1 MLRYLR
7 INNFAIIDEIEVEFR
22 EGFNVLTGETGAGKS
37 ILIGALGLILG
48 ARINQ
53 DFIRSGADEA
63 RVEALF
69 EIDDASVLPGD
80 LEPDFKDSGE
90 LVISRRIQ
98 QNGRSRCAINGRM
111 TALSTLEKV
120 GSGLVTVFGQHESH
134 ILLNPDE
141 HIEILDRSSN
151 LGSRRR
157 KVEQL
162 FNFSRKAIGELNSS
176 KQKFLNLE
184 AEAAEHESMIKEL
197 ADSNLR
203 VGEED
208 DLLQERDILRKAS
221 QIREKA
227 YEAYQR
233 LYSKSGSVMSS
244 LAEIGKWIQ
253 ALVALHPGTNDLLG
267 NFEASVYQLEDIALE
282 LRNVTEN
289 THDDPV
295 RLEQIEERVSLLKK
309 LKKKYGGEIEHLLE
323 KLDSLSG
330 QANTLME
337 AHKVL
342 KDCEKRSE
350 QAQHDFLAQAR
361 ILSDER
367 RKAAHNLESAM
378 KQELS
383 DLAMRD
389 AQFSVHFK
397 DVPDEKYGP
406 KGLEDV
412 EFYLTSNP
420 GEAARPLAKIAS
432 GGELSRVM
440 LALKAL
446 EIDSIGQASTLVFD
460 EVDAGIGGHTAI
472 AVGDR
477 LARVAKR
484 QQTICITH
492 LHQIAARAD
501 HHIAVRKFVKDGR
514 TSLEA
519 DSMAKEE
526 RIAELTRMLG
536 AADNAE
542 PIRDHMRSLVNETGK
557 GS

>member
-1 MLRYLR
+1 MLRYLK

-48 ARINQ
+48 AKANQ

-63 RVEALF
+63 TVEALF
-69 EIDDASVLPGD
+69 EINEASVLPED
-80 LEPDFKDSGE
+80 LKTDFKDSGE

-98 QNGRSRCAINGRM
+98 QNGRSRCSINGRL
-111 TALSTLEKV
+111 TALSALEKV
-120 GSGLVTVFGQHESH
+120 GSSLVTVFGQHESH
-134 ILLNPDE
+134 VLLNPDE

-151 LGSRRR
+151 LGGQRLT
-157 KVEQL
+157 VEQF
-162 FNFSRKAIGELNSS
+162 FNVVRKAKGDLNSA
-176 KQKFLNLE
+176 KQKFLDLE
-184 AEAAEHESMIKEL
+184 AAAAEHDSMIQEL
-197 ADSNLR
+197 AGSNLR

-233 LYSKSGSVMSS
+233 LYSKSGSVIST
-244 LAEIGKWIQ
+244 LAEIKKWIQ
-253 ALVALHPGTNDLLG
+253 ALVALHPGTGNLLE

-282 LRNVTEN
+282 LRNFTEN
-289 THDDPV
+289 THDDPL
-295 RLEQIEERVSLLKK
+295 RLEQIEERLAILRK
-309 LKKKYGGEIEHLLE
+309 LRKKYGGDIELLLE
-323 KLDSLSG
+323 KLETLSG
-330 QANTLME
+330 QANTLMD
-337 AHKVL
+337 AQRIL
-342 KDCEKRSE
+342 KDCEKRAE
-350 QAQHDFLAQAR
+350 QAQHDFLDQAR
-361 ILSDER
+361 ILSHER
-367 RKAAHNLESAM
+367 RKAAQSLEAAM
-378 KQELS
+378 RQELS
-383 DLAMRD
+383 DLAMKD
-389 AQFSVHFK
+389 AQFSVLFK
-397 DVPDEKYGP
+397 DIPDQKSGP

-446 EIDSIGQASTLVFD
+446 EIDSTGQASTLVFD
-460 EVDAGIGGHTAI
+460 EVDAGIGGHTAL
-472 AVGDR
+472 AVGER

-501 HHIAVRKFVKDGR
+501 HHIAVRKFVKSGR
-514 TSLEA
+514 TSLDA
-519 DSMAKEE
+519 TSIVQEE

-536 AADNAE
+536 ASDNAE
-542 PIRDHMRSLVNETGK
+542 PIRDHMRSLVNKAGK
-557 GS
+557 GL